1 MTSDTPRM
9 SSPPQASF
17 KNSEFNARKINF
29 NPNVSHFIWFS
40 PISQNTNLTEKSEK
54 SLTDIK
60 VYNDLEDDIEENF
73 NLEKYEKLNIRRT
86 SKYIQDI
93 LDITTTVTGL
103 PQIERNKSL
112 IKIKPT
118 KIQKFKS
125 KLVRF
130 MKGSRFAGIPL
141 AMSK

>member
-1 MTSDTPRM
+1 M
-9 SSPPQASF
+9 SSPSQGSS
-17 KNSEFNARKINF
+17 KNFEFNARKIEF

-40 PISQNTNLTEKSEK
+40 PISQNTDLTKKSEK

-60 VYNDLEDDIEENF
+60 DYNDLDDEIEENF
-73 NLEKYEKLNIRRT
+73 NLEKFEKLNIRRT

-93 LDITTTVTGL
+93 LDIKTL
-103 PQIERNKSL
+103 PKIERNKGL
-112 IKIKPT
+112 IKTKST

-125 KLVRF
+125 KLVNF

>member
-130 MKGSRFAGIPL
+130 M
-141 AMSK
+141 